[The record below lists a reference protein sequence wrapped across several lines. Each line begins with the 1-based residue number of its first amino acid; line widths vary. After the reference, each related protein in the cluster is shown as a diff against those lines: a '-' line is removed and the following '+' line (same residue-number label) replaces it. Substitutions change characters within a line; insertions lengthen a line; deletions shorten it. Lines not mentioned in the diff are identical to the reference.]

1 MRRALLFFG
10 LFIITVVVLTMR
22 FNAMYPDYSAQQFHE
37 LFHGTHPADMIVIGS
52 STAVHGYDPS
62 IIGPNFFN
70 FGLMGAQPHFY
81 REWYQ
86 IFKQYHPAPK
96 TVIVSLDWFS
106 GGANR
111 ANIQGND
118 LALVQVS
125 RYLPLR
131 VLVPLFWHASLSDK
145 GKMLANMIPILGI
158 GPDIKYFF
166 VHRDDPAMAG
176 YDRGYMPLDGSIDL
190 SQEMPRTFKADAVF
204 LKDVADLLDDI
215 QAQGSHIILVQMPIY
230 QPQTIAGL
238 DGSVFQK
245 LATERN
251 IPYLDYN
258 ADRASALNQNTA
270 LFGDWSHLNREGS
283 RVFSTQFRKDI
294 EPLLQLY

>member
-10 LFIITVVVLTMR
+10 LFILTVVLLTMR
-22 FNAMYPDYSAQQFHE
+22 FNAMYPDYSARQFHE
-37 LFHGTHPADMIVIGS
+37 VFHADHPAETIVIGS

-62 IIGPNFFN
+62 IIGSDFFN

-86 IFKQYHPAPK
+86 IFKRYYPAPK

-118 LALVQVS
+118 LTLVENS
-125 RYLPLR
+125 RYLSFH
-131 VLVPLFWHASLSDK
+131 VLVPLFWQANMSDK
-145 GKMLANMIPILGI
+145 GKMLTNMIRILGI

-166 VHRDDPAMAG
+166 VHRNDSAMAG

-190 SQEMPRTFKADAVF
+190 SQHMQRTFTASGAF
-204 LKDVADLLDDI
+204 LTDLAALLDDI
-215 QAQGSHIILVQMPIY
+215 QAQGSRVILVQMPIY
-230 QPQTIAGL
+230 QPHTITNL

-245 LATERN
+245 IATERG

-258 ADRASALNQNTA
+258 AEHASALNEDA
-270 LFGDWSHLNREGS
+270 AMFGDWSHLNREGS
-283 RVFSTQFRKDI
+283 RVFSTQFRHDI
-294 EPLLQLY
+294 APLLQR